1 MKSIVG
7 KVGPRVAQR
16 QGIDTDIIRKAA
28 IQLADEHGLEQ
39 VSLSNL
45 AAKLGIKTPS
55 LYNHIAGLPGLRKQ
69 LTLYGLQQL
78 KERGMQAVLGK
89 SGDEAVIAFC
99 LDYVAFAR
107 LHPGL
112 YEAVVLVNQQSDP
125 EIDAA
130 SKELV
135 TLLLRILDAYKLEEK
150 DALHM
155 IRAVRSMVHG
165 FAALEAKGGFGL
177 KLDRDESLLLMLQ
190 TYLAGLHSSVT

>member
-1 MKSIVG
+1 LEHT
-7 KVGPRVAQR
+7 VAPR
-16 QGIDTDIIRKAA
+16 QGIDPNIIIQAA

-39 VSLSNL
+39 ISLAML

-69 LTLYGLQQL
+69 LTLYGIQQL

-125 EIDAA
+125 EISAA

-135 TLLLRILDAYKLEEK
+135 TNLLRILDAYKLEEK
-150 DALHM
+150 DALHR
-155 IRAVRSMVHG
+155 IRAIRSMVHG
-165 FAALEAKGGFGL
+165 FATLEANGGFAL

-190 TYLAGLHSSVT
+190 TYLAGLRSAGT

>member
-1 MKSIVG
+1 
-7 KVGPRVAQR
+7 VAQR
-16 QGIDTDIIRKAA
+16 QGIDPDIIIQAA

-39 VSLSNL
+39 VSLAML
-45 AAKLGIKTPS
+45 ATKLGIKTPS

-69 LTLYGLQQL
+69 LTLYGIQQL
-78 KERGMQAVLGK
+78 KESGMQAVLGK

-112 YEAVVLVNQQSDP
+112 YEAVVLVNHQSDL

-150 DALHM
+150 DALHR
-155 IRAVRSMVHG
+155 IRAIRSMVHG
-165 FAALEAKGGFGL
+165 FATLEANGGFAL
-177 KLDRDESLLLMLQ
+177 KLDRDESLLLMLK
-190 TYLAGLHSSVT
+190 TYLSGLRSSGT

>member
-1 MKSIVG
+1 
-7 KVGPRVAQR
+7 VAPR
-16 QGIDTDIIRKAA
+16 QGIDPNIIIQAA
-28 IQLADEHGLEQ
+28 IKLADEHGLEQ
-39 VSLSNL
+39 ISLAML

-55 LYNHIAGLPGLRKQ
+55 LYNHIAGLPGLRKH
-69 LTLYGLQQL
+69 LTLYGIQQL

-125 EIDAA
+125 EISAA

-135 TLLLRILDAYKLEEK
+135 TNLLRILDAYKLEEK

-155 IRAVRSMVHG
+155 IRAIRSMVHG
-165 FAALEAKGGFGL
+165 FATLEANGGFAL

-190 TYLAGLHSSVT
+190 TYLAGLRSAGT

>member
-1 MKSIVG
+1 
-7 KVGPRVAQR
+7 VAQR
-16 QGIDTDIIRKAA
+16 QGIGPDMIIQAA

-39 VSLSNL
+39 ISLASL

-69 LTLYGLQQL
+69 LTLYGIQQL
-78 KERGMQAVLGK
+78 KESGMQAVLGK

-99 LDYVAFAR
+99 LDYVAFVR

-112 YEAVVLVNQQSDP
+112 YEAVVLVNHQSDP

-130 SKELV
+130 SNELV

-150 DALHM
+150 DALHR
-155 IRAVRSMVHG
+155 IRAIRSMVHG
-165 FAALEAKGGFGL
+165 FATLEAKGGFAL
-177 KLDRDESLLLMLQ
+177 KLDRDESLLLMLK
-190 TYLAGLHSSVT
+190 TYLAGLRSSGT

>member
-1 MKSIVG
+1 
-7 KVGPRVAQR
+7 VAQR
-16 QGIDTDIIRKAA
+16 QGIDPDIIIQAA
-28 IQLADEHGLEQ
+28 IQLADEYGLEQ
-39 VSLSNL
+39 VSLASL

-55 LYNHIAGLPGLRKQ
+55 LYNHIAGLPGLRRQ
-69 LTLYGLQQL
+69 LTLYGMQQL
-78 KERGMQAVLGK
+78 KESGMQAVLGK

-112 YEAVVLVNQQSDP
+112 YEAVVLANHQSDP

-150 DALHM
+150 DALHR
-155 IRAVRSMVHG
+155 IRAIRSMVHG
-165 FAALEAKGGFGL
+165 FASLEAKGGFAL
-177 KLDRDESLLLMLQ
+177 QLDRDESLLLMLK
-190 TYLAGLHSSVT
+190 TYLAGLRSAGT